1 VYMLAALATGNAHA
15 QTVVGATNS
24 NTIVQG
30 ASSTTIKSQYTR
42 IEGGSQVTIAA
53 PNTEVQGTLRV
64 TGPINAASINL
75 ASPAGTLNVASE
87 LLANKQALTGKASL
101 GQVNA
106 VNEQV
111 NVVRNSVT
119 NLGDDV
125 VRNASASADR
135 DADLDTRKADK
146 TAVESE
152 VTRVDG
158 RIDTTN
164 GRVTS
169 VEGKVVNLRTDLTDE
184 TAARI
189 EGDKRAATAA
199 NAYAD
204 AGDAA
209 TLSAAQGYADAG
221 DQRTLNAAQNYADA
235 GDRRTLGQAN
245 AYTDQQIGAVRH
257 EVAQVR
263 KQVDAVG
270 AVAMAASVVGGVSVA
285 DGKKT
290 AVTAAVGSYGNS
302 TAIAV
307 GVTHIVAPN
316 KRLFGTISRASGSK
330 TGMGLGASFSF

>member
-53 PNTEVQGTLRV
+53 PNTVVQGTLRV

-87 LLANKQALTGKASL
+87 LLANKQAIAGKASL

-111 NVVRNSVT
+111 NAVRNSVT
-119 NLGDDV
+119 NLT
-125 VRNASASADR
+125 NA
-135 DADLDTRKADK
+135 TNGKADQS
-146 TAVESE
+146 AL
-152 VTRVDG
+152 DA
-158 RIDTTN
+158 TN
-164 GRVTS
+164 GRVTV
-169 VEGKVVNLRTDLTDE
+169 VEGQVVDLDSRKADKVAVTDDIAAAKGEAIAVANGYTDSE
-184 TAARI
+184 VV
-189 EGDKRAATAA
+189 RANSHT
-199 NAYAD
+199 D
-204 AGDAA
+204 
-209 TLSAAQGYADAG
+209 T
-221 DQRTLNAAQNYADA
+221 
-235 GDRRTLGQAN
+235 GDRRTLSSAN
-245 AYTDQQIGAVRH
+245 AYTDQQIG
-257 EVAQVR
+257 QVR
-263 KQVDAVG
+263 KEVNAVG

-285 DGKKT
+285 EGKST
-290 AVTAAVGSYGNS
+290 AVTAAVGNYGNA

-316 KRLFGTISRASGSK
+316 KRVFATISRASGSK
-330 TGMGLGASFSF
+330 TGVGLGASFSF